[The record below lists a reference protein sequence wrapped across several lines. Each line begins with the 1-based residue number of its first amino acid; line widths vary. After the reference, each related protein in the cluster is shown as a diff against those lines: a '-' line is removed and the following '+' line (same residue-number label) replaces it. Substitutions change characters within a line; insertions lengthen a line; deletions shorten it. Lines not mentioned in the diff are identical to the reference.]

1 MDGVLPLYYKPFIFN
16 GVKMPRYTPRSVL
29 SLSKDCYWGNTTL
42 LWARCECLS
51 FEILMKTDRVLP
63 LPALGGT

>member
-42 LWARCECLS
+42 L
-51 FEILMKTDRVLP
+51 
-63 LPALGGT
+63 